1 MAYARLYQPFLEE
14 RNVRRLYR
22 LKVWFREHDG
32 RRMPMTVLLNR
43 ILDDF
48 FLASEGEALAHST
61 SAGAEPHRP
70 TAAIARDS

>member
-1 MAYARLYQPFLEE
+1 VRGRLHLYQPFLEE

-22 LKVWFREHDG
+22 LKVWFREQSG

-48 FLASEGEALAHST
+48 FILSESPVDAPPPLASSRIRRT
-61 SAGAEPHRP
+61 P
-70 TAAIARDS
+70 

>member
-1 MAYARLYQPFLEE
+1 MAHVHLYQPFLEE

-22 LKVWFREHDG
+22 LKVWFRERDG

-48 FLASEGEALAHST
+48 FLASEDEALVLSP
-61 SAGAEPHRP
+61 SASAAPHRP
-70 TAAIARDS
+70 TTPIVRDS

>member
-1 MAYARLYQPFLEE
+1 VSSRARLYQPFLEE

-22 LKVWFREHDG
+22 LKVWFREHGG

-48 FLASEGEALAHST
+48 FTPSEI
-61 SAGAEPHRP
+61 PVD
-70 TAAIARDS
+70 AAPRARAAAPRRNP

>member
-1 MAYARLYQPFLEE
+1 MSPRSRLYQPLLEE

-48 FLASEGEALAHST
+48 FILSESPINAPPLPATPGTRRA
-61 SAGAEPHRP
+61 P
-70 TAAIARDS
+70 

>member
-1 MAYARLYQPFLEE
+1 MSGRVHLYQPFLEE

-48 FLASEGEALAHST
+48 FILSESPVDAPPLPASST
-61 SAGAEPHRP
+61 TRRAP
-70 TAAIARDS
+70 